1 MNWYDDLCEYY
12 FVTPSVAI
20 ELGVRKTGRKP
31 NLPGSITCKPVSGK
45 NFEELWSQKL
55 RDTVQQKMDFY
66 KEIGSWMV
74 FRQCNYRHDFN
85 YGNLFYP
92 YIKENSNILEY
103 GCGIAPLTNYI
114 IDNKKINVD
123 KMKFCIVDV
132 SGEHLEFAKWRLR
145 KKCPKIN
152 LEVHE
157 ITEKYIIPNFSEKF
171 DVCCVM
177 DVMEHLP
184 NPYNVINNIYNSC
197 LCGAT
202 IVLTWV
208 DKSEG
213 KHGGPDLEEAEK
225 ERNITMGFI
234 KNNSILI
241 KGGSIKIYQKN
252 ENNF

>member
-1 MNWYDDLCEYY
+1 
-12 FVTPSVAI
+12 
-20 ELGVRKTGRKP
+20 
-31 NLPGSITCKPVSGK
+31 
-45 NFEELWSQKL
+45 
-55 RDTVQQKMDFY
+55 
-66 KEIGSWMV
+66 
-74 FRQCNYRHDFN
+74 
-85 YGNLFYP
+85 
-92 YIKENSNILEY
+92 
-103 GCGIAPLTNYI
+103 
-114 IDNKKINVD
+114 
-123 KMKFCIVDV
+123 
-132 SGEHLEFAKWRLR
+132 
-145 KKCPKIN
+145 
-152 LEVHE
+152 
-157 ITEKYIIPNFSEKF
+157 
-171 DVCCVM
+171 M